1 MSIKRQ
7 IFGFE
12 LKTSLNLKI
21 ILFKQNTTTGDR
33 CTGIAGS
40 YQTILKVMGLLT
52 LLKSESGQ
60 SLTYLRLNGL
70 VLFSAAS
77 VVLEMLS
84 EQEALSCPLL
94 ASLDAIF
101 PSPSCLDF
109 FCNNN

>member
-1 MSIKRQ
+1 MAGS
-7 IFGFE
+7 GTAAAPSGPPWAE
-12 LKTSLNLKI
+12 LDTEAVCTLGWTLG
-21 ILFKQNTTTGDR
+21 TTAGDR

-77 VVLEMLS
+77 VVLEMLL
-84 EQEALSCPLL
+84 EGGKGE
-94 ASLDAIF
+94 
-101 PSPSCLDF
+101 
-109 FCNNN
+109 